1 MTSESQF
8 PGTLMDFIRRWEVMD
23 GLSDNSNAQTSKA
36 VADILR
42 QEYNIYDIQSE
53 PNQQNQNFAE
63 RRIQGVKS
71 MTNTLMGRNGFPG
84 WL

>member
-1 MTSESQF
+1 
-8 PGTLMDFIRRWEVMD
+8 MDFIRRWEVMD

>member
-1 MTSESQF
+1 
-8 PGTLMDFIRRWEVMD
+8 MD